1 MRALFV
7 TNQLKTG
14 FYSPWARAMEAA
26 GAVIFWISTGER
38 WTSYLV
44 GQGWD
49 RTRILDLSELGS
61 RWTAPFKPSAEQA
74 SRIQRIDEGAE
85 IGLKN
90 ALIMD
95 RELALNP
102 GWHIEAYGQVVALE
116 IERFVLD
123 NDIRFAFGEDTW
135 APEIIT
141 SAVMQA
147 NGRHFHA
154 PHTIRIP
161 SERFA
166 FFPGV
171 FQKRIDVFCEQPD
184 VEHRAIARQ
193 ALANLRE
200 RGQRPYYFALN
211 MNQNRLRNH
220 WLDEAWR
227 AVMQPA
233 GARFDHTMPSLR
245 TRVGR
250 RLASVLSGALAKRT
264 GAFEAPPETAERP
277 FALFL
282 LQKQP
287 ESSVDVIGAPFTNQY
302 EIIQA
307 LTRLLPFGWEMW
319 VKEHPNAI
327 GDRSPAYYRDLR
339 RLPGIRLIDP
349 FADTHRLISRAGLTV
364 SISGTACFEAG
375 LLGRPAITIAE
386 MYFGRVLLRN
396 GFNPFQ
402 ASHGDFAA
410 IVDEAAAM
418 TRAQAGSAI
427 EDYLAWNV
435 AQSFPGMISDP
446 ANVPSVIDPEN
457 VRNVADATISF
468 LQRLSR

>member
-1 MRALFV
+1 VRALFV
-7 TNQLKTG
+7 TNQLKTE

-26 GAVIFWISTGER
+26 GAEIFWVSTGER
-38 WTSYLV
+38 WTSYLM

-49 RTRILDLSELGS
+49 RSRILDLSGLGS
-61 RWTAPFKPSAEQA
+61 RWTTPFKPTTEQQ
-74 SRIQRIDEGAE
+74 SRIQRIDRGAE

-102 GWHIEAYGQVVALE
+102 GWDIEAYGQVTALE

-141 SAVMQA
+141 SAVMHA

-171 FQKRIDVFCEQPD
+171 FQKRIDVFCEQPEE
-184 VEHRAIARQ
+184 EHRAIARQ
-193 ALANLRE
+193 ALKNLRE
-200 RGQRPYYFALN
+200 RGERPYYFALN
-211 MNQNRLRNH
+211 MNQNRMRKH
-220 WLDEAWR
+220 WLDESRR
-227 AVMQPA
+227 AIMRPA
-233 GARFDHTMPSLR
+233 DARFDHTMPSLR

-250 RLASVLSGALAKRT
+250 RVASVLSGALAKRPGT
-264 GAFEAPPETAERP
+264 FETPPETAERP

-287 ESSVDVIGAPFTNQY
+287 ESSVDVIGAPFTDQY

-307 LTRLLPFGWEMW
+307 LTRLLPFDWEMW

-327 GDRSPAYYRDLR
+327 GDRTLAYYRDLR
-339 RLPGIRLIDP
+339 RLPGVRLIDP
-349 FADTHRLISRAGLTV
+349 FADTHRLISRAGLTI
-364 SISGTACFEAG
+364 SISGTACLEAG
-375 LLGRPAITIAE
+375 LLGKPAITIAE
-386 MYFGRVLLRN
+386 MYFDRVLLRN

-402 ASHGDFAA
+402 ASHGDFAG
-410 IVDEAAAM
+410 IVDEAVTM
-418 TRAQAGSAI
+418 MGSLATGGI

-435 AQSFPGMISDP
+435 AQSFPGIISDP
-446 ANVPSVIDPEN
+446 ANVSSVTNQEN
-457 VRNVADATISF
+457 VSNVADATMKF
-468 LQRLSR
+468 LQRLSQ

>member
-1 MRALFV
+1 VRALFV
-7 TNQLKTG
+7 TNQLKTE
-14 FYSPWARAMEAA
+14 FYSPWARGMETA
-26 GAVIFWISTGER
+26 GADIFWISTGER
-38 WTSYLV
+38 WTGYLL

-49 RTRILDLSELGS
+49 RSRILDLSGLGS
-61 RWTAPFKPSAEQA
+61 RWTIPFRPTAEQQ
-74 SRIQRIDEGAE
+74 SRVQRIDQGAE

-102 GWHIEAYGQVVALE
+102 GWDIEAYGQIVALE

-123 NDIRFAFGEDTW
+123 HDIRFAFGEDTW

-141 SAVMQA
+141 SAVMHA

-171 FQKRIDVFCEQPD
+171 FQKRIDVFCEQPNG
-184 VEHRAIARQ
+184 EHRAIARQ
-193 ALANLRE
+193 ALEDLRE

-211 MNQNRLRNH
+211 MNQNRLRKH
-220 WLDEAWR
+220 WLKEAQQAIMR
-227 AVMQPA
+227 PA
-233 GARFDHTMPSLR
+233 ATQFDHTLPSLR

-250 RLASVLSGALAKRT
+250 RLASVLSGTLAKRQRT
-264 GAFEAPPETAERP
+264 FEKPPETAERP

-287 ESSVDVIGAPFTNQY
+287 ESSVDVIGAPFTDQY

-307 LTRLLPFGWEMW
+307 LTRLLPIGWEMW

-327 GDRSPAYYRDLR
+327 GDRSIAYYRNLR

-349 FADTHRLISRAGLTV
+349 FADTHRLIARAGLTV
-364 SISGTACFEAG
+364 SISGTACLEAG
-375 LLGRPAITIAE
+375 LLGKPAITIAE
-386 MYFGRVLLRN
+386 MYFDRVLLRN

-402 ASHGDFAA
+402 ASHGDFARVVA
-410 IVDEAAAM
+410 EAAAM
-418 TRAQAGSAI
+418 TGSQADSGI

-435 AQSFPGMISDP
+435 AQSFPGIISDP
-446 ANVPSVIDPEN
+446 ANVPSVTHPEN
-457 VRNVADATISF
+457 VRSVADATIRF